1 MGYHQNA
8 VSPANP
14 SGLNTTNGYIMTPN
28 IDALAAQGIKLENY
42 YVQPLCSPT
51 RGTVMTGRYPSH
63 TGVGPNVIR
72 PTHPYGLPGDEVT
85 IAQVMKSAGYAT
97 AAVGKWHLGFCD
109 ERYTPT
115 FRGFDS
121 FLGYLLGAEDYYAH
135 TRSDEGFSG
144 LDFRNSTL
152 PISAGVMPPATDAY
166 KGNYSTFV
174 FADRVEAAV
183 QAHAAG
189 PDAAKPLFV
198 YMPFQAVHG
207 PLEAPQSYIDKY
219 AHIADKKRRTYA
231 AMVTALD
238 DAVGQIVDAYK
249 AAGLWDDTVLVF
261 STDNGPSRFR

>member
-1 MGYHQNA
+1 MYSNKNGRFFIQLQGDVGYHQNA

-14 SGLNTTNGYIMTPN
+14 FGLNTTNGYIMTPN

-72 PTHPYGLPGDEVT
+72 PDHPYGLPGDEVT

-121 FLGYLLGAEDYYAH
+121 YLARGVIVFLLFSFMLLQNVCLLISVHAGDPYGRVGVRGAGA
-135 TRSDEGFSG
+135 
-144 LDFRNSTL
+144 
-152 PISAGVMPPATDAY
+152 
-166 KGNYSTFV
+166 
-174 FADRVEAAV
+174 
-183 QAHAAG
+183 
-189 PDAAKPLFV
+189 
-198 YMPFQAVHG
+198 
-207 PLEAPQSYIDKY
+207 
-219 AHIADKKRRTYA
+219 RR
-231 AMVTALD
+231 
-238 DAVGQIVDAYK
+238 
-249 AAGLWDDTVLVF
+249 
-261 STDNGPSRFR
+261 